1 MKLLVRIRQNILA
14 FERRLERRFPLP
26 SRERA
31 RVRGRCQ
38 FVSPS
43 PHSSP
48 IKGEEANL
56 ASEGKHINAPL
67 SVFGRFT
74 FIAFAFLSQAA
85 SLPAAESKPTEPL
98 KLRLGLA
105 SAPAPALP
113 NSVLWLAK
121 DLGFYKR
128 EGLDVELT
136 EFQGTPLVMA
146 GMIAGDIDVGNVS
159 TSDVIRMNATRG
171 QAMRAIHS
179 PDTRLYFL
187 IAARD
192 TIKSASAL
200 QDKTFAVARIG
211 SVDHTLSMIAL
222 KGLGVNTASLTA
234 VAIGTPS
241 TRAQALVAGRVD
253 ATTLSLATW
262 VTIQK
267 EPGVRILVDHNTYYD
282 TATVVEKVNAVTTKV
297 MEDKPEHLR
306 RFTAAIM
313 KASRHFAE
321 NQDAWVEALTK
332 RRTDVD
338 RKDAANLW
346 AGFKTAWAV
355 NGLMN
360 LDAYKKSSDFYYQI
374 GTLEKVPRIEVG
386 EWTETRFVDEVLKE
400 IGTYAKSD
408 PTGRPLR

>member
-1 MKLLVRIRQNILA
+1 MRRVATMIIVAFILGVA
-14 FERRLERRFPLP
+14 GVNAET
-26 SRERA
+26 
-31 RVRGRCQ
+31 VRGAYPSANVQ
-38 FVSPS
+38 F
-43 PHSSP
+43 
-48 IKGEEANL
+48 
-56 ASEGKHINAPL
+56 
-67 SVFGRFT
+67 
-74 FIAFAFLSQAA
+74 
-85 SLPAAESKPTEPL
+85 LPAFV
-98 KLRLGLA
+98 
-105 SAPAPALP
+105 ALE
-113 NSVLWLAK
+113 K
-121 DLGFYKR
+121 GFYKR

-211 SVDHTLSMIAL
+211 SIDHTLSMIAL

-332 RRTDVD
+332 RRTDID

>member
-1 MKLLVRIRQNILA
+1 MKLLV
-14 FERRLERRFPLP
+14 
-26 SRERA
+26 
-31 RVRGRCQ
+31 
-38 FVSPS
+38 
-43 PHSSP
+43 
-48 IKGEEANL
+48 
-56 ASEGKHINAPL
+56 
-67 SVFGRFT
+67 T

-85 SLPAAESKPTEPL
+85 SIPAGESKPTEPL
-98 KLRLGLA
+98 KLRLGLG

-267 EPGVRILVDHNTYYD
+267 EPGVKILVDHNTYYD

-332 RRTDVD
+332 RRTDID